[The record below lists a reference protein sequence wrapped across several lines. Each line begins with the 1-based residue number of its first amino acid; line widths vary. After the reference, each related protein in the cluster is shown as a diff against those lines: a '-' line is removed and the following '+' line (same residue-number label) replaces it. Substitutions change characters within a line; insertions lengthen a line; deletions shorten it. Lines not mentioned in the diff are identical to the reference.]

1 MTRTKIKA
9 ILFDLDGT
17 LRHHI
22 PTGDEVFMEY
32 LKSIGVKYSEEDKI
46 RAVHWEHYYF
56 ASSPEIKEDGKT
68 FKDDSKGFWIN
79 YSKRRMVAVGL
90 PEARAVELASAVSD
104 HMGKNYKPEVYI
116 PEEVPFVLAG
126 LKEAGYVLGVV
137 TNREDP
143 VHDELKN
150 LNLDSFFNFSL
161 AGGEVGSFKPELRI
175 FEQALERA
183 GTSAA
188 ETMYI
193 GDNYF
198 ADIIGSLRA
207 GLRPVLYDPSHL
219 FPDVEC
225 AVIRSFDE
233 LPDLLN

>member
-116 PEEVPFVLAG
+116 PEEAPFVLAG

-161 AGGEVGSFKPELRI
+161 AGGEVGSFKPEPRI

-198 ADIIGSLRA
+198 ADIIGSLRV

-225 AVIRSFDE
+225 TVIRSFDE

>member
-56 ASSPEIKEDGKT
+56 ASSPEIKEDGKI

-161 AGGEVGSFKPELRI
+161 AGGEVGSFKPEPRI